1 MIFKAP
7 FVPAAET
14 FYKIQKNVPFHPCGW
29 LERFIESQ
37 KRAVL
42 PVGAHLC
49 MRPPRGGVSAGTRAD
64 TQVRPY
70 G

>member
-29 LERFIESQ
+29 LERFTESQ

-42 PVGAHLC
+42 PV
-49 MRPPRGGVSAGTRAD
+49 
-64 TQVRPY
+64 
-70 G
+70 